1 MYISLTYGTK
11 DLAALMKLT
20 RDPRLATDDLGL
32 TVLDYWTEDDD
43 AWLLS
48 STDSWRRKLRCYL
61 AVNHIDVRE
70 YAKAAKVSFQT
81 AVNFLAGATENCW
94 LRTFVH
100 LVKTMLGRI
109 SLIQE
114 DRKRARRS

>member
-1 MYISLTYGTK
+1 MYISLTYGTE

-81 AVNFLAGATENCW
+81 AVNFLAGATQNFYH
-94 LRTFVH
+94 RTIVH
-100 LVKTMLGRI
+100 LVKVMLGRI

>member
-1 MYISLTYGTK
+1 MYISLAYGTE
-11 DLAALMKLT
+11 DLMELMNLT

-32 TVLDYWTEDDD
+32 TVLDYWTKEDD
-43 AWLLS
+43 AWLLG

-70 YAKAAKVSFQT
+70 FAKAAKVAFQT
-81 AVNFLAGATENCW
+81 AVNFLAGATQNCY

-109 SLIQE
+109 SIIKE
-114 DRKRARRS
+114 DRQKKK